1 MENRGVNDNSCC
13 KPTVTKEG
21 KQSYEIVF
29 LKYKKGGYIQGRSL
43 LTPHKSSSSS
53 SSTTDMKL
61 ASSTHMHARVCRYV
75 RIVFT
80 Q

>member
-1 MENRGVNDNSCC
+1 MENRGVNENSCR

-29 LKYKKGGYIQGRSL
+29 PKYKKGGYIQGRSL
-43 LTPHKSSSSS
+43 LTPHKSSSS